1 MLNYAL
7 NINDSKRFVKY
18 YQEEKDKLI
27 IHYGDNSTMM
37 VENNETIKDN
47 LDIDLIENEIL
58 DSLAFITLISRL
70 EEEFDIE
77 IQPTQVKPD
86 TWRSINSI
94 IELVKSYNG

>member
-1 MLNYAL
+1 MEDRVI
-7 NINDSKRFVKY
+7 NIIA
-18 YQEEKDKLI
+18 EICE
-27 IHYGDNSTMM
+27 
-37 VENNETIKDN
+37 NETIKDN

-86 TWRSINSI
+86 TWRNINSI
-94 IELVKSYNG
+94 IELVKSYNE

>member
-1 MLNYAL
+1 MEDRVI
-7 NINDSKRFVKY
+7 NIIA
-18 YQEEKDKLI
+18 EICE
-27 IHYGDNSTMM
+27 
-37 VENNETIKDN
+37 NETIKDN
-47 LDIDLIENEIL
+47 LNIDLIENEIL

-94 IELVKSYNG
+94 IELVKSYNELRGNNGKN

>member
-1 MLNYAL
+1 MEDKI
-7 NINDSKRFVKY
+7 INMISEICED
-18 YQEEKDKLI
+18 
-27 IHYGDNSTMM
+27 
-37 VENNETIKDN
+37 ETIKDN

-86 TWRSINSI
+86 TWRNIKSI
-94 IELVKSYNG
+94 IELVKNYNG

>member
-1 MLNYAL
+1 MEDRII
-7 NINDSKRFVKY
+7 NIIA
-18 YQEEKDKLI
+18 EICE
-27 IHYGDNSTMM
+27 
-37 VENNETIKDN
+37 NETIKDN

-58 DSLAFITLISRL
+58 DSLAFVTLISRL

-94 IELVKSYNG
+94 IELVKNYNE

>member
-1 MLNYAL
+1 MEDKVI
-7 NINDSKRFVKY
+7 NIIA
-18 YQEEKDKLI
+18 ELCE
-27 IHYGDNSTMM
+27 
-37 VENNETIKDN
+37 NETIKDN

-86 TWRSINSI
+86 TWRNINSI
-94 IELVKSYNG
+94 IELVKSYNE

>member
-1 MLNYAL
+1 MEDRVI
-7 NINDSKRFVKY
+7 NIIAEIS
-18 YQEEKDKLI
+18 E
-27 IHYGDNSTMM
+27 
-37 VENNETIKDN
+37 NETIKDN

-86 TWRSINSI
+86 TWRSINTI
-94 IELVKSYNG
+94 IELVKSYSEK

>member
-1 MLNYAL
+1 MEDKVI
-7 NINDSKRFVKY
+7 NIIA
-18 YQEEKDKLI
+18 EICE
-27 IHYGDNSTMM
+27 
-37 VENNETIKDN
+37 NETIKDN

-94 IELVKSYNG
+94 IELVKSYNELRGNNGKN

>member
-1 MLNYAL
+1 MEDRVI
-7 NINDSKRFVKY
+7 NIIA
-18 YQEEKDKLI
+18 EICE
-27 IHYGDNSTMM
+27 
-37 VENNETIKDN
+37 NETIKDN

-58 DSLAFITLISRL
+58 DSLAFITLILRL

-94 IELVKSYNG
+94 IELVKNYNEEK

>member
-1 MLNYAL
+1 MEDRVI
-7 NINDSKRFVKY
+7 NIIA
-18 YQEEKDKLI
+18 EICE
-27 IHYGDNSTMM
+27 
-37 VENNETIKDN
+37 NETIKDN

-58 DSLAFITLISRL
+58 DSFGFITLISRL

-94 IELVKSYNG
+94 IELVKSYNE

>member
-1 MLNYAL
+1 MEDRVI
-7 NINDSKRFVKY
+7 NIIA
-18 YQEEKDKLI
+18 EICE
-27 IHYGDNSTMM
+27 
-37 VENNETIKDN
+37 NETIKDN

-94 IELVKSYNG
+94 IELVKSYKE

>member
-1 MLNYAL
+1 MEDRVI
-7 NINDSKRFVKY
+7 NIIAETCED
-18 YQEEKDKLI
+18 
-27 IHYGDNSTMM
+27 
-37 VENNETIKDN
+37 ETIKDN

-77 IQPTQVKPD
+77 IQPTQVPPD

-94 IELVKSYNG
+94 IELVKNYNE

>member
-1 MLNYAL
+1 MENRVI
-7 NINDSKRFVKY
+7 NIIA
-18 YQEEKDKLI
+18 EICE
-27 IHYGDNSTMM
+27 
-37 VENNETIKDN
+37 NETIKDN

-58 DSLAFITLISRL
+58 DSLAFVTLLSRL

-94 IELVKSYNG
+94 IELVKSYNE

>member
-1 MLNYAL
+1 MEDRVI
-7 NINDSKRFVKY
+7 NIIAEICEY
-18 YQEEKDKLI
+18 
-27 IHYGDNSTMM
+27 
-37 VENNETIKDN
+37 ETIKDH

-94 IELVKSYNG
+94 IELVKSYNE

>member
-1 MLNYAL
+1 MEDRVI
-7 NINDSKRFVKY
+7 NIIA
-18 YQEEKDKLI
+18 EICE
-27 IHYGDNSTMM
+27 
-37 VENNETIKDN
+37 NETIKDN

-70 EEEFDIE
+70 EDEFDIE

-94 IELVKSYNG
+94 IELVKSYNE

>member
-1 MLNYAL
+1 MEDRVI
-7 NINDSKRFVKY
+7 NIIA
-18 YQEEKDKLI
+18 EICE
-27 IHYGDNSTMM
+27 
-37 VENNETIKDN
+37 NETIKDN

-94 IELVKSYNG
+94 IELVKSYNELRGNNGKN

>member
-1 MLNYAL
+1 MEDRVI
-7 NINDSKRFVKY
+7 NIIA
-18 YQEEKDKLI
+18 EICE
-27 IHYGDNSTMM
+27 
-37 VENNETIKDN
+37 NETIKDN
-47 LDIDLIENEIL
+47 LEIDLIENEIL

-94 IELVKSYNG
+94 IELVKSYNE

>member
-1 MLNYAL
+1 MEDRVI
-7 NINDSKRFVKY
+7 NIIA
-18 YQEEKDKLI
+18 EICE
-27 IHYGDNSTMM
+27 
-37 VENNETIKDN
+37 NETIKDN

-94 IELVKSYNG
+94 IELVKSYNE

>member
-1 MLNYAL
+1 MEDRVI
-7 NINDSKRFVKY
+7 NIIAEICEN
-18 YQEEKDKLI
+18 EK
-27 IHYGDNSTMM
+27 
-37 VENNETIKDN
+37 IKDN

-94 IELVKSYNG
+94 IELVKNYN

>member
-1 MLNYAL
+1 MEDRVI
-7 NINDSKRFVKY
+7 NIIAEICED
-18 YQEEKDKLI
+18 
-27 IHYGDNSTMM
+27 
-37 VENNETIKDN
+37 ETIKDN

-94 IELVKSYNG
+94 IELVKSYNE